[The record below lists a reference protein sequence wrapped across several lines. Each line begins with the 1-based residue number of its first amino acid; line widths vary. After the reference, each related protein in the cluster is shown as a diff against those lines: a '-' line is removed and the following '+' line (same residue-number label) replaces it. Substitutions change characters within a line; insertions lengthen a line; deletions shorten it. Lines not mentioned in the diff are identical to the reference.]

1 MAVVLPTVSIQKALS
16 LLPVSD
22 KIGVSAGH
30 TVPGKRGHFLDMA
43 NEDVPLDGVT
53 FSRLY

>member
-1 MAVVLPTVSIQKALS
+1 MMHKASARMTVKIHVPPLWQLFCQTVSTQKALS

-30 TVPGKRGHFLDMA
+30 SVPGGRG
-43 NEDVPLDGVT
+43 GT
-53 FSRLY
+53 S

>member
-16 LLPVSD
+16 LLPVSE

-30 TVPGKRGHFLDMA
+30 SVPGGRGGHFLDMA
-43 NEDVPLDGVT
+43 NEDVLLDVVT
-53 FSRLY
+53 F